1 VSRAARL
8 GRVLGTT
15 HEVLVWGAEAMLALE
30 AAATS
35 LAAPGRRVV
44 NVVTSPYGG
53 WFGAWLARGGADV
66 VTVGPVDPRRAIAV
80 DEVVAAIRAHRPAIV
95 AIVHGEAS
103 TGVLNPV
110 EAIAAAAHAAGAIVV
125 VDAVASVGGHELTA
139 DAWGLDVVALGPQ
152 KALDGPVSLSALA
165 VSPAAW
171 ELVAPPTPDA
181 PSALSLADLRSD
193 PPGTPDPV
201 VLAAMD
207 RALDAVEAEGLPARI
222 ARHAAAAAHARGA
235 ARDGGLELWI
245 PHDAEASHLVT
256 TIALPDGVDAAA
268 LLARVA
274 ERDDGFT
281 AGVGAAGDRFIR
293 LNHTGR
299 RADRATVDA
308 SLDALVAALRV
319 DS

>member
-1 VSRAARL
+1 VTRGARL
-8 GRVLGTT
+8 GHVLGTT

-53 WFGAWLARGGADV
+53 WFGAWLARGGSDV
-66 VTVGPVDPRRAIAV
+66 VTVTPADPRRAIAV
-80 DEVVAAIRAHRPAIV
+80 DEVTAAIRAHRPAIV
-95 AIVHGEAS
+95 AVVHGEAS

-110 EAIAAAAHAAGAIVV
+110 EAIAAAAHAAGAIAV
-125 VDAVASVGGHELTA
+125 VDAVASVGGHELRT

-152 KALDGPVSLSALA
+152 KALDGPVSLSALS

-171 ELVAPPTPDA
+171 KLVGPPTPDA

-201 VLAAMD
+201 VLAAID

-222 ARHAAAAAHARGA
+222 VRHAAAAAHARGA
-235 ARDGGLELWI
+235 VRAAGLEPWI
-245 PHDAEASHLVT
+245 PRDDEASHLVT
-256 TIALPDGVDAAA
+256 TIAVPDGVDAAG
-268 LLARVA
+268 LLAGIA
-274 ERDDGFT
+274 ERDGGFS
-281 AGVGAAGDRFIR
+281 AGVGDAGDRFLR
-293 LNHTGR
+293 LNHTGA
-299 RADRATVDA
+299 RADPAAIDA
-308 SLDALVAALRV
+308 SLAALSAALRV

>member
-1 VSRAARL
+1 
-8 GRVLGTT
+8 
-15 HEVLVWGAEAMLALE
+15 
-30 AAATS
+30 
-35 LAAPGRRVV
+35 
-44 NVVTSPYGG
+44 
-53 WFGAWLARGGADV
+53 
-66 VTVGPVDPRRAIAV
+66 VGPADPRRAIAV

-95 AIVHGEAS
+95 AVVHGEAS

-110 EAIAAAAHAAGAIVV
+110 AAIAAAAHATGAIVV
-125 VDAVASVGGHELTA
+125 VDAVASVGGHELRT

-181 PSALSLADLRSD
+181 PSALSLAGLRSD

-222 ARHAAAAAHARGA
+222 ARHAAAAAHARAA
-235 ARDGGLELWI
+235 ARDAGLELWV
-245 PHDAEASHLVT
+245 PRDAEASHLVT
-256 TIALPDGVDAAA
+256 TIALPGGVDAAA
-268 LLARVA
+268 LLTRIA
-274 ERDDGFT
+274 ERDDGFS
-281 AGVGAAGDRFIR
+281 AGVGEEGDRFIR
-293 LNHTGR
+293 LHHTGA
-299 RADRATVDA
+299 RADAAAVDA